1 MIRITVEL
9 AKTATWYLVAF
20 PCQMERKRMVK
31 VTLSA
36 GTHNVEYMVVCRL
49 LDRFF
54 CKTLGDKT
62 NAIIMV
68 AVTKRAL
75 A

>member
-1 MIRITVEL
+1 
-9 AKTATWYLVAF
+9 
-20 PCQMERKRMVK
+20 MVK